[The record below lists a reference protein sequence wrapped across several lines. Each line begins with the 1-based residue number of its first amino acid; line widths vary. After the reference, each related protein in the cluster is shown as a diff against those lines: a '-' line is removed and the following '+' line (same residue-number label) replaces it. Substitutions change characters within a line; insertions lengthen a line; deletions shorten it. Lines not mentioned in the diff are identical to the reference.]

1 MSVIG
6 NFFDR
11 LGLGQSKVKD
21 DVESEEDRAREVLLE
36 IFNTTNTAVVQA
48 GLSIMISAAI
58 ADIKGLGKD
67 LDSIKR
73 LNAEVEKWRVEA
85 DKVIAQVNK
94 VMDSDAVQ
102 RIVEGI
108 ERANAIGL
116 IISPAYRRQV
126 ANFQTDI
133 RNLSKQ
139 VFKEASTIT
148 AQLTVVQMLIYDIN
162 RLEGKNAEEGEV
174 DFINAS
180 VDIAKNVKDKARAYN
195 RNPGLF
201 WFDLQNEVV
210 NPLYAERSELER
222 KQGGLL
228 DNTLKLV
235 STVSEDLI
243 AVDDRL
249 SEYIEPLREFQD
261 PTKMREL
268 DNIRKNFRRDVI
280 DPIAEVVNQVD
291 TTFPLIINEIEQ
303 NAETIAENEEVL
315 VDVTVLLSE
324 PEVIEPEEQRL
335 QRARFLSIFNSVM
348 TPGVS
353 GVPSIDE
360 AMEKQA
366 GIYDRIVSGEIIE

>member
-1 MSVIG
+1 
-6 NFFDR
+6 
-11 LGLGQSKVKD
+11 
-21 DVESEEDRAREVLLE
+21 
-36 IFNTTNTAVVQA
+36 
-48 GLSIMISAAI
+48 MISAAI

>member
-6 NFFDR
+6 NFLDR

-162 RLEGKNAEEGEV
+162 RLEGKTAEEGEV

-222 KQGGLL
+222 REGGLL

-261 PTKMREL
+261 PAKMREL

-280 DPIAEVVNQVD
+280 DPIADVVQVVD
-291 TTFPLIINEIEQ
+291 TTFPVIINEIEQ
-303 NAETIAENEEVL
+303 NTETIAENEEVL

-335 QRARFLSIFNSVM
+335 QRARFSSIFNSVM